1 MIYSPSQAKVRKKN
15 RLFSYQEKIT
25 KRERKDTWQAQLVD
39 NIHYRHVTD
48 SISTLLKHRPEN
60 KECRQPLAFSL
71 GVKKFSSTT
80 PYPQRKQN
88 KFLKDFH
95 TVRIFFQ
102 MFLFSFFMSLV
113 CSIFLHSFVSFFFLF
128 SFFWRF
134 CFAFSLIFSFSSS
147 LF

>member
-1 MIYSPSQAKVRKKN
+1 M
-15 RLFSYQEKIT
+15 
-25 KRERKDTWQAQLVD
+25 D

-95 TVRIFFQ
+95 TVR
-102 MFLFSFFMSLV
+102 SFFSN
-113 CSIFLHSFVSFFFLF
+113 VSFFFLYVF
-128 SFFWRF
+128 SLFHLSTWF
-134 CFAFSLIFSFSSS
+134 CFFLLPFFIFLAILFCFFSYLFFLFFTILNFSYS
-147 LF
+147 LP